1 MPDYFTTLRSK
12 ALSAQSNCIF
22 SFTPNQKLDKVEYVV
37 KQKVI
42 KIVIDHEIFTFLVI
56 SSNSCFCY
64 FICRSSRPEVFCK
77 KGLLKNLTKF
87 TGKHFCWS
95 IFLIKLQ
102 AFNLIESN
110 SNTAGFL
117 WIFYSGLSPWSWIP
131 SRWKSPW
138 DELKVNNRPA
148 ILLKKR
154 PPKGCYC
161 TTDRLLL
168 NRVKVSHVRFHWPQ
182 NLTKRFKMVNMS

>member
-22 SFTPNQKLDKVEYVV
+22 SFTSNQKLDKVEYVV

-102 AFNLIESN
+102 AFKLN
-110 SNTAGFL
+110 
-117 WIFYSGLSPWSWIP
+117 
-131 SRWKSPW
+131 
-138 DELKVNNRPA
+138 VNNRPT